1 MHSFVKACQI
11 CQQAKPDQARYPG
24 LLQPLPIP
32 VGAWQVVSLD
42 FVEGLPTSMR
52 MNSILVVV
60 DKFSKYSHFLPLSH
74 PFTAASVA
82 KLFDSSVQ
90 TPWNAPR
97 NDI

>member
-42 FVEGLPTSMR
+42 IVEGLPTSMR

-60 DKFSKYSHFLPLSH
+60 DKFSKYRFPTTIPSFHCCFSCQ
-74 PFTAASVA
+74 VVY
-82 KLFDSSVQ
+82 DSSVQ